1 MHHPDQQVERISE
14 KIQLLVRKQQSLQ
27 KINYEL
33 RQQVHELQRQRS
45 AQVETI
51 DELQQQLLVL
61 KAAKS
66 ELSEDER
73 KTFEKRLGQYIK
85 EIDRCITML
94 GE

>member
-1 MHHPDQQVERISE
+1 MHPADQQVERISQ
-14 KIQLLVRKQQSLQ
+14 KLHLLVKKQQSLQ
-27 KINYEL
+27 RVNSEL

-51 DELQQQLLVL
+51 DELQQQLQVL

-66 ELSEDER
+66 ELSADE
-73 KTFEKRLGQYIK
+73 KKAFEKRLGQYIR

-94 GE
+94 SE

>member
-1 MHHPDQQVERISE
+1 MHQADQQVERISQ
-14 KIQLLVRKQQSLQ
+14 KIHLLVKKQQSLQ
-27 KINYEL
+27 RVNSEL

-51 DELQQQLLVL
+51 DELQQQLQVL

-66 ELSEDER
+66 ELTADE
-73 KTFEKRLGQYIK
+73 KKAFEKRLGQYIR

-94 GE
+94 SE